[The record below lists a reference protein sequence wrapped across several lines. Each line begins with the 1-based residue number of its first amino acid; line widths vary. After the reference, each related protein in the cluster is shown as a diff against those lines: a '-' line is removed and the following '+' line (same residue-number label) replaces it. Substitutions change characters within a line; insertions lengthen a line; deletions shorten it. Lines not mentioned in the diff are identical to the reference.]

1 MDPAL
6 SDLGCIGVLMGGCSS
21 EREISLKSGK
31 AVHKALTEIGCNAQ
45 AIVIESQ
52 KEENIIKLLTEARLD
67 VAFIALHGRFGEDGT
82 VQAILE
88 KMGIPYTGPGVLA
101 SQRAINKITTQT
113 VLQKNGVPVADF
125 IALSKKDKKGLAG
138 IADKIKKFP
147 VVVKPAQEG
156 SSIGVTLVRD
166 KKDLKKGIAT
176 AFEYD
181 SDILIESYVKGRE
194 MTVGILGDEPLP
206 IVEIKTKAVF
216 FDFQAKYQS
225 DTTEYI
231 VPADL
236 PLDLTKKIQQMALKA
251 FRAIGGSDF
260 SRIDFILDENNNPFV
275 LEINTIPG
283 FTSHS
288 LLPKAAAVAG
298 YNFSALCLKI
308 IQLAYAKK
316 AKTSAQIY
324 S

>member
-1 MDPAL
+1 MDQSFP
-6 SDLGCIGVLMGGCSS
+6 DLGCVGVLMGGCSS

-31 AVHKALTEIGCNAQ
+31 AVYKALNDIGCKVRS
-45 AIVIESQ
+45 IVIESQ
-52 KEENIIKLLTEARLD
+52 EEKDIIKLLTEAHID

-88 KMGIPYTGPGVLA
+88 RMGIPYTGPGVLA

-113 VLQKNGVPVADF
+113 LLRQNGVPVADF
-125 IALSKKDKKGLAG
+125 IALSKSDKDDLAA
-138 IADKIKKFP
+138 IEKKIKQYP

-156 SSIGVTLVRD
+156 SSFGVTLVRD
-166 KKDLKKGIAT
+166 KRDLAKGIQA

-194 MTVGILGDEPLP
+194 LTVGILGDEPLP
-206 IVEIKTKAVF
+206 IVEIKAAATF

-236 PLDLTKKIQQMALKA
+236 PPDVTQRVQQAALKA
-251 FRAIGGSDF
+251 YQAIGCSDF
-260 SRIDFILDENNNPFV
+260 SRVDCILDEKNNPLI

-288 LLPKAAAVAG
+288 LLPKAAAAAG
-298 YNFSALCLKI
+298 YPFPALCLKI

-316 AKTSAQIY
+316 ARASARV
-324 S
+324 